1 MGRRTIWITQ
11 LTTLYYNTPKGFQQG
26 ESFLFFFLFLKGE
39 GPASNSSNKMPAS
52 FENWKEPTIQSYFFF
67 LFFLNKSGREEGK
80 TCDNLPL
87 LKRAKESRCKD
98 GIWSKEREEREK
110 VWSSFW
116 VFFSFFLLG
125 DSRRG
130 KIPQKIHDT
139 PPSLSE
145 YRRVSKKTRPEKTKK
160 TNKNKHKIFNF
171 GKVEDFPLNDEMLSL
186 SCLCQL

>member
-67 LFFLNKSGREEGK
+67 LFFFNKSGREEGK

-116 VFFSFFLLG
+116 VFFSFLFVG
-125 DSRRG
+125 RFTTRKNPPKNSR
-130 KIPQKIHDT
+130 HT
-139 PPSLSE
+139 SLSI
-145 YRRVSKKTRPEKTKK
+145 RVSPSFKEEATR
-160 TNKNKHKIFNF
+160 KNKKNKQKQTQNF
-171 GKVEDFPLNDEMLSL
+171 
-186 SCLCQL
+186 